1 MSDEATRDAVH
12 GNRLHDLKLLLDDEE
27 WVIDVNRPD
36 EHGWTYL
43 MYAVRFNLVDIFNYL
58 LSKGAVVNAT
68 KPGDGNAC
76 IHMAAYEG
84 HLELCRLLLQH
95 GASAATRNR
104 SGVQPHSIAQAQGH
118 EAVRLLL
125 LEALK

>member
-12 GNRLHDLKLLLDDEE
+12 GNRINDLKLLLDNEE

-43 MYAVRFNLVDIFNYL
+43 MYAVRFNLEPIALYL
-58 LSKGAVVNAT
+58 LAKGADINAT

-84 HLELCRLLLQH
+84 SLEMCQLLLRH
-95 GASAATRNR
+95 GASAVARNR

-118 EAVRLLL
+118 EAVRLFLL
-125 LEALK
+125 DATK